1 MSSYSDFL
9 INEDQQQGTTSN
21 NGNEER
27 NSFLDRDDRSEPTRP
42 AISVEEEHE
51 KIVATMTST
60 TGQEKDVCYFYLESA
75 NWNLVEAIELM
86 QNMDASK

>member
-9 INEDQQQGTTSN
+9 SNEDLKGASAN
-21 NGNEER
+21 NNEER
-27 NSFLDRDDRSEPTRP
+27 NSSFERDDRSELPKP
-42 AISVEEEHE
+42 AVISLEEEHE
-51 KIVATMTST
+51 KIVATMAST

-75 NWNLVEAIELM
+75 NWNLIEAIELM

>member
-9 INEDQQQGTTSN
+9 SNEDLKGAAAN
-21 NGNEER
+21 NEER
-27 NSFLDRDDRSEPTRP
+27 NSSFERDDRSELTKP
-42 AISVEEEHE
+42 AIISLEEEHE
-51 KIVATMTST
+51 KIVATMAST

-75 NWNLVEAIELM
+75 NWNLIEAIELM